1 MPRIPNATRMGWDSF
16 RHDMFGRVKVSNP
29 RTIWESSHRY
39 ALAGQHD
46 PRVANGGSYEYI
58 DHESAVAHRVTT
70 QAGSICHVES
80 FRVMPYSPGKG
91 MQVLQTFRLAPP
103 QTGLRQRIG
112 YFSRENGVF
121 FEQKDD
127 KYFIVLRKI
136 VGEEHTVVET
146 RVEQKDWNVEP
157 FLGMG
162 PTDTV
167 LDFTKSHLMFIELEW
182 LGVGDVRVGF
192 VYNGVF
198 LVAHQFNH
206 TNNLTTTYMQ
216 TATLPLRYE
225 IENYGGIATAAEQ
238 KVFCS
243 SVILNGDYDKRP
255 PQESAYVS
263 TPKAISTTFVPLTAF
278 RMSAGR
284 TDAVVIP
291 GAENVTP
298 TAAGVYEWQLIKNAT
313 ITGGTWTPYGRGN
326 VEYNTT
332 MTGYSGGTVV
342 RNGFLNSS
350 NQSGVQANIE
360 GLDRFD
366 LQLGRTNQDI
376 PISDSLLLVVRTLS
390 GNGNVVGGM
399 TWYNVI

>member
-16 RHDMFGRVKVSNP
+16 KHDMFGRTKVSNP

-46 PRVANGGSYEYI
+46 PRTANGGSYEYI

-70 QAGSICHVES
+70 QAGSIVHVES
-80 FRVMPYSPGKG
+80 LRVMPYSPGKG
-91 MQVLQTFRLAPP
+91 MQIMQSFRLAPP

-112 YFSRENGVF
+112 YFSRENGIF
-121 FEQKDD
+121 LEQKDD
-127 KYFIVLRKI
+127 KYYIVLRYI
-136 VGEEHTVVET
+136 TGADHTVDET

-157 FLGMG
+157 FLGSG

-167 LDFTKSHLMFIELEW
+167 LDFTKAHLMFIELEW

-206 TNNLTTTYMQ
+206 TNKLTTTYMQ

-225 IENYGGIATAAEQ
+225 IENYGGITTAAEQ
-238 KVFCS
+238 KVICS
-243 SVILNGDYDKRP
+243 SVILNGDYDKKP
-255 PQESAYVS
+255 SQESVYVS
-263 TPKAISTTFVPLTAF
+263 SPVSVGTSFVPITAF
-278 RMSAGR
+278 RMASGR

-291 GAENVTP
+291 GSENVTP
-298 TAAGVYEWQLIKNAT
+298 TSAGVYEWQLIKNAT
-313 ITGGTWTPYGRGN
+313 ITGGTWVAYGRGN
-326 VEYNTT
+326 VEYNKTIT
-332 MTGYSGGTVV
+332 SYTGGTTV
-342 RNGFLNSS
+342 RTGFLNSS
-350 NQSGVQANIE
+350 NQSGVQATIE

-366 LQLGRTNQDI
+366 LQLGRTNETT
-376 PISDSLLLVVRTLS
+376 PVSDSLLLVVRTLS

-399 TWYNVI
+399 TWYNMI